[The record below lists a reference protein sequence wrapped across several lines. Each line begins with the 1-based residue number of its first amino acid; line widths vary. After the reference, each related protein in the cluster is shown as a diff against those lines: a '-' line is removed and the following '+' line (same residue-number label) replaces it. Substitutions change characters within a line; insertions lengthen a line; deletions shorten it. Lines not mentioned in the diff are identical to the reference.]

1 MDFGQALLNSFQTVL
16 GAAENAAPG
25 WQALQDQQA
34 QRADVQA
41 QTQSRQLGNYE
52 KQMQIAQQKK
62 FQDFQSRMQALGQD
76 SDAPD
81 PKNPDSVADH
91 LAKEGE
97 QYIDSGYINEG
108 SKLLQE
114 STRLRTL
121 NMNARRAGAQA
132 VLEQVKVEKAKNEGA
147 AASLYG
153 VTNEEEFRSAVKGT
167 KLEDMPW
174 EGPTTVQKA
183 RERLMSPEFQLKEK
197 EAAAKERD
205 RSEQREIQKKKEQDQ
220 VKYWTEQNRIRA
232 EAGKTKAGK
241 EAKNSTAAPTAE
253 ETKRARD
260 LVLNSYPEMKSNDEA
275 LAAAATSIA
284 ADAKKRMQ
292 GNPALPWDTAV
303 HQAMT
308 ARANSFK
315 DIGKGT
321 TFVGGGDSA
330 EEALPMPKTAID
342 DRDPKDLTKDKW
354 YTWPSGRVAQWT
366 GTGWRYQEGD
376 DTPPDEED
384 KSEWDDDD
392 KRDLDSNLGSD
403 FVNG

>member
-1 MDFGQALLNSFQTVL
+1 MS
-16 GAAENAAPG
+16 
-25 WQALQDQQA
+25 
-34 QRADVQA
+34 
-41 QTQSRQLGNYE
+41 
-52 KQMQIAQQKK
+52 
-62 FQDFQSRMQALGQD
+62 
-76 SDAPD
+76 
-81 PKNPDSVADH
+81 
-91 LAKEGE
+91 
-97 QYIDSGYINEG
+97 
-108 SKLLQE
+108 
-114 STRLRTL
+114 
-121 NMNARRAGAQA
+121 
-132 VLEQVKVEKAKNEGA
+132 
-147 AASLYG
+147 
-153 VTNEEEFRSAVKGT
+153 
-167 KLEDMPW
+167 W
-174 EGPTTVQKA
+174 EGPQTVQKA
-183 RERLMSPEFQLKEK
+183 REQLLTVQQQDKEK
-197 EAAAKERD
+197 EAVAKERD
-205 RSEQREIQKKKEQDQ
+205 REELREIQRKKETDQ
-220 VKYWTEQNRIRA
+220 VNYWAEQNRLRG
-232 EAGKTKAGK
+232 EAIKTRAGK

-260 LVLNSYPEMKSNDEA
+260 LVLNSYPGMKSNDEA

-330 EEALPMPKTAID
+330 EEAIPMPKTAIE

-384 KSEWDDDD
+384 KSEWDDDSAMD
-392 KRDLDSNLGSD
+392 EE
-403 FVNG
+403 

>member
-1 MDFGQALLNSFQTVL
+1 MPDLSQLLTMVANSM
-16 GAAENAAPG
+16 PG
-25 WQALQDQQA
+25 YRDQQQQLA
-34 QRADVQA
+34 QIDA
-41 QTQSRQLGNYE
+41 QKTSTEGQKLQNYE
-52 KQMQIAQQKK
+52 QQMKISQQQK
-62 FQDFQSRMQALGQD
+62 FQDFQSRMAALAKD

-81 PKNPDSVADH
+81 PKDPDSVSDH

-108 SKLLQE
+108 SKLLEE

-121 NMNARRAGAQA
+121 NMNARQAGAQA

-260 LVLNSYPEMKSNDEA
+260 LVLNSYPGMKSNDEA

-303 HQAMT
+303 NQAMT

-330 EEALPMPKTAID
+330 EEALPLPKSVVE
-342 DRDPKDLTKDKW
+342 DRDPEGLTKDKW
-354 YTWPSGRVAQWT
+354 YTLPSGRVAQWT
-366 GTGWRYQEGD
+366 GEVFRTDD
-376 DTPPDEED
+376 DTPPDEEE
-384 KSEWDDDD
+384 KSEWDDD
-392 KRDLDSNLGSD
+392 SEIEE
-403 FVNG
+403 